1 MAHRIVSLL
10 LCLLAAAL
18 VPAVAR
24 AAAPECKCADKNDLL
39 NRYREAKAAIA
50 EYKRQIAKLGNAPF
64 RYPKYRHDVQPDV
77 QKAINV
83 VTNGAANRVAG
94 GTDAGT
100 CERKPNTVNSGKQ
113 TACIAK
119 AIEIHEGVHRSACE
133 DWKLAEGP
141 FRGNDYRK
149 GQSMAKFLNEEIA
162 AYQAEIEFIKQQFD
176 ASCPLGWTVDFDVT
190 VIGEGSKA
198 TNSLSSIQW
207 KVSHKYSGT
216 VDLVLGV
223 PIPSLKDGTN
233 PTPAE
238 LIAGTYARM
247 WTVLG
252 SPTTSIDVAIDDR
265 IVQYS
270 KDPGEGDAYE
280 ATTTTS
286 TWKGSGKDAA
296 SGSPILEIDERGELY
311 SANIPFRPTATTKPL
326 AVVVKESI
334 DRTQYGYGGA
344 PTHEERTPTNTKN
357 PFSVMQI
364 PDISGVIAGGRVE
377 RKKKALAIVNDSFEY
392 TDTFAPPK
400 SYMAGMPDVQKSLK
414 VRVHYRFTRIELD

>member
-1 MAHRIVSLL
+1 MPQRIVSLL
-10 LCLLAAAL
+10 LCVLAALL

-50 EYKRQIAKLGNAPF
+50 EYRRQIAKLGNAPF

-77 QKAINV
+77 QTAINV

-100 CERKPNTVNSGKQ
+100 CQRNPNKVNSGKQ

-119 AIEIHEGVHRSACE
+119 AIDIHESVHQSACE
-133 DWKLAEGP
+133 DWKIAAGP
-141 FRGNDYRK
+141 LRGNDYRK
-149 GQSMAKFLNEEIA
+149 GQSMAKFLEEEIA
-162 AYQAEIEFIKQQFD
+162 AYQAEIDFIKKQFD
-176 ASCPLGWTVDFDVT
+176 ASCPLGWTVDFSVT
-190 VIGEGSKA
+190 VSGEGSKA
-198 TNSLSSIQW
+198 TNSLSNIQW
-207 KVSHKYSGT
+207 KVSHKYSGK

-223 PIPSLKDGTN
+223 PIPSLVDGAQ
-233 PTPAE
+233 PSVAE
-238 LIAGTYARM
+238 LMAGTYPRM
-247 WTVLG
+247 WTPTG
-252 SPTTSIDVAIDDR
+252 SPTTPIEVEIDDR

-286 TWKGSGKDAA
+286 TWKGKGKDAA
-296 SGSPILEIDERGELY
+296 SGGPILEIDEKGELY
-311 SANIPFRPTATTKPL
+311 SVMVPFRPTDKTKHV
-326 AVVVKESI
+326 AVVVKQSV

-344 PTHEERTPTNTKN
+344 PTHEETTPTNAKE

-364 PDISGVIAGGRVE
+364 PDITGVIIGGRIE
-377 RKKKALAIVNDSFEY
+377 RKKKALAITNDSFEY
-392 TDTFAPPK
+392 TEIFAVPK
-400 SYMAGMPDVQKSLK
+400 SFMAGLPDVQKNLK
-414 VRVHYRFTRIELD
+414 VRVHYRLTRIELD

>member
-1 MAHRIVSLL
+1 MPHRIVSLL
-10 LCLLAAAL
+10 LCVLAAVL
-18 VPAVAR
+18 LPSLAR

-50 EYKRQIAKLGNAPF
+50 EYQKQIAKLGNAPF

-77 QKAINV
+77 QTAING

-100 CERKPNTVNSGKQ
+100 CERNPNKVNSGKQ

-119 AIEIHEGVHRSACE
+119 AIDIHEHVHQSACE

-141 FRGNDYRK
+141 LRGNDYRK
-149 GQSMAKFLNEEIA
+149 GSSMAKFLQEEIA
-162 AYQAEIEFIKQQFD
+162 AYQAEIDFIKKQFD

-190 VIGEGSKA
+190 VSGEGSKA
-198 TNSLSSIQW
+198 TNALSNIQW
-207 KVSHKYSGT
+207 KVSHKYSGK

-223 PIPSLKDGTN
+223 PTPSLVDGKN

-247 WTVLG
+247 WSVIG
-252 SPTTSIDVAIDDR
+252 STTTPIDVVIDDR

-270 KDPGEGDAYE
+270 KDPGEGDSYE

-286 TWKGSGKDAA
+286 TWKGNGKDAA
-296 SGSPILEIDERGELY
+296 SGIPILEIDEKGELY
-311 SANIPFRPTATTKPL
+311 SVNIPFRPTDKTKQV
-326 AVVVKESI
+326 AIVVKQAI

-344 PTHEERTPTNTKN
+344 PTHEETTPTNEKD
-357 PFSVMQI
+357 PFAVMQI
-364 PDISGVIAGGRVE
+364 PDITGVIVGGRIE
-377 RKKKALAIVNDSFEY
+377 RKKKKLELLNDSFEY

-400 SYMAGMPDVQKSLK
+400 SFMAGLPDVQKSLK
-414 VRVHYRFTRIELD
+414 VRVHYRFTRIELE